1 MCTIWWATNTYW
13 VSFMHKAMEGWA
25 KPKTRGLHSGNQP
38 SHWWDASPRNFMKG
52 RAGWVPCRGRR
63 NQEWR
68 WDFSRADQEHG
79 KRNGKHQGC
88 PLMDEMVFEERKAMG
103 SHWRVLDTRTARTPL
118 QENSSG
124 GAGKGEW
131 EKGETTV
138 PFRGKRK
145 TSFSA
150 TKSLQHKNC
159 FNFIPQWALKRQQRH
174 NCSQVNRN
182 ENVMLDPTASWCCK
196 LYQEDSEWSSKP

>member
-1 MCTIWWATNTYW
+1 ML
-13 VSFMHKAMEGWA
+13 
-25 KPKTRGLHSGNQP
+25 RGLHQEINILIDEMHPYVISWKVGQGECQAEEEGIRSGDGTSAETIKNMVTG
-38 SHWWDASPRNFMKG
+38 MKSIKVG
-52 RAGWVPCRGRR
+52 
-63 NQEWR
+63 
-68 WDFSRADQEHG
+68 
-79 KRNGKHQGC
+79 

-103 SHWRVLDTRTARTPL
+103 SHGRVLGTRTAQTPL
-118 QENSSG
+118 QENASG
-124 GAGKGEW
+124 DAGKEEW

-145 TSFSA
+145 MSFSE
-150 TKSLQHKNC
+150 TKLLHHKNC

-196 LYQEDSEWSSKP
+196 L